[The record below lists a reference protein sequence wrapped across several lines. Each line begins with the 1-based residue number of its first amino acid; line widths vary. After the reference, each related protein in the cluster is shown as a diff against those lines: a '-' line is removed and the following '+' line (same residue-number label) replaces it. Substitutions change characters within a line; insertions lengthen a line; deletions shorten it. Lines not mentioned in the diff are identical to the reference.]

1 MTTTILNSSA
11 ISFMKDEIC
20 FISLSTD
27 PSEPVLRS
35 VVMAR
40 VAIDLVW
47 TFCGGCVLCWLAV
60 ILYVPYIPCLC
71 TRMLHLSVSYF
82 SRCRLQHERFSTIGE
97 GKHKRLPE
105 LILILIL

>member
-11 ISFMKDEIC
+11 ISFMKEEIC

-27 PSEPVLRS
+27 PSDPVLRS

-47 TFCGGCVLCWLAV
+47 VHRTLFG
-60 ILYVPYIPCLC
+60 
-71 TRMLHLSVSYF
+71 
-82 SRCRLQHERFSTIGE
+82 RLRWVV
-97 GKHKRLPE
+97 
-105 LILILIL
+105 